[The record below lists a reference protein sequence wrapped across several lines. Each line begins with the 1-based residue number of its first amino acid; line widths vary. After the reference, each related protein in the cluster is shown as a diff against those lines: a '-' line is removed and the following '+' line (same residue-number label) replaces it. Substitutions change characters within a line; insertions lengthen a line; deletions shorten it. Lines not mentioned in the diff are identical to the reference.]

1 MPYREIDA
9 TALGVLLRSSREI
22 AVLDLRPAQE
32 FGNGAPLHG
41 ANVPAA
47 ELSSRVRELV
57 PNRHTPIA
65 LLDADGGL
73 IAQSASE
80 LLELGYTNVQGLAG
94 GLNGNERLPVVPIR
108 IAGPRVIS
116 GEVERSFRTPVTTA
130 GELAALRRNGASVIV
145 LDTRS
150 VAEYEREHIPGSF
163 PTPGGEILP
172 RFNALVDSPETHVI
186 VTCAGRSR
194 AVLGAQSLILAGVV
208 NPVST
213 LDFGTLGWV
222 DAGYPLNHGPE
233 QPLQAIRSVDLDFAR
248 RALASFAES
257 APAIDADELQTW
269 LADASRTT
277 YALDVR
283 LPEDYERANLPG
295 SVSAPAG
302 QLGISLGKWVAV
314 QGGRLVLIDADP
326 GVRAL
331 TVGRWFAR
339 IGWEVSILKHD
350 FVN

>member
-1 MPYREIDA
+1 MPYQEVDA
-9 TALGVLLRSSREI
+9 TALGVFLRSSGEF
-22 AVLDLRPAQE
+22 AVLDLRPTQE

-41 ANVPAA
+41 ANVSAA

-57 PNRHTPIA
+57 PHRHTPVV
-65 LLDADGGL
+65 LLDADGKL
-73 IAQSASE
+73 IAKAAAE
-80 LLELGYTNVQGLAG
+80 LLELGYTDVQGLAG

-130 GELAALRRNGASVIV
+130 AELAALKDKGVPVIV

-172 RFNALVDSPETHVI
+172 RFNALVDSPDTHVV

-194 AVLGAQSLILAGVV
+194 AVLGAQTLIFAGLT

-222 DAGYPLNHGPE
+222 DAGYPLNHGAE
-233 QPLQAIRSVDLDFAR
+233 NLLQAIRPVDLDFAK
-248 RALASFAES
+248 RALGALAES
-257 APAIDADELQTW
+257 FPTIDADKLQTW
-269 LADASRTT
+269 LADTSRTT

-283 LPEDYERANLPG
+283 LPEDYERAHLGG

-314 QGGRLVLIDADP
+314 LGARLVLIDAEP